1 MNKKLVYTLL
11 LFLTAMIWGAAFVA
25 QSVSMELVEP
35 FTFSAVRFAM
45 GALALLPVIR
55 VMDLKQGRGK
65 RALLPLRQDREL
77 RRSGL
82 VCGVIICAASNF
94 QQFGI
99 QFTTAGKCGFITTL
113 YVAMV
118 PVLSV
123 LLLKRRYG
131 PSTWLGVG
139 MAVVGMYFLCI
150 TESFAVTKGD
160 VLVLLC
166 AVLFAGHILAVDHY
180 IALVD
185 GVRLACLQMLVNAL
199 LSGVLMF
206 LFEQPSLSAILA
218 AWKPICYAG
227 LLSCAVAY
235 TLQVVCQKEVEPTL
249 ASLIMSL
256 ESVFSVLFGWLLL
269 HEQLSRRE
277 LLGCVLTFC
286 AVLIVELAPGIQ
298 RRKQLTT

>member
-99 QFTTAGKCGFITTL
+99 QYTTVGKAGFITAF
-113 YVAMV
+113 YIIIV
-118 PVLSV
+118 P
-123 LLLKRRYG
+123 
-131 PSTWLGVG
+131 
-139 MAVVGMYFLCI
+139 
-150 TESFAVTKGD
+150 
-160 VLVLLC
+160 
-166 AVLFAGHILAVDHY
+166 
-180 IALVD
+180 
-185 GVRLACLQMLVNAL
+185 
-199 LSGVLMF
+199 
-206 LFEQPSLSAILA
+206 
-218 AWKPICYAG
+218 
-227 LLSCAVAY
+227 
-235 TLQVVCQKEVEPTL
+235 
-249 ASLIMSL
+249 
-256 ESVFSVLFGWLLL
+256 
-269 HEQLSRRE
+269 
-277 LLGCVLTFC
+277 LLGLFFKKTVF
-286 AVLIVELAPGIQ
+286 IVREFFVYL
-298 RRKQLTT
+298 R

>member
-113 YVAMV
+113 YVALV
-118 PVLSV
+118 PVL
-123 LLLKRRYG
+123 
-131 PSTWLGVG
+131 
-139 MAVVGMYFLCI
+139 
-150 TESFAVTKGD
+150 
-160 VLVLLC
+160 
-166 AVLFAGHILAVDHY
+166 
-180 IALVD
+180 
-185 GVRLACLQMLVNAL
+185 
-199 LSGVLMF
+199 
-206 LFEQPSLSAILA
+206 
-218 AWKPICYAG
+218 
-227 LLSCAVAY
+227 
-235 TLQVVCQKEVEPTL
+235 
-249 ASLIMSL
+249 
-256 ESVFSVLFGWLLL
+256 
-269 HEQLSRRE
+269 
-277 LLGCVLTFC
+277 
-286 AVLIVELAPGIQ
+286 
-298 RRKQLTT
+298 